1 MIVRSG
7 KGDMFREVALNATAR
22 DVVDAWRE
30 ARTKIAADGETALWV
45 GRGGHRLTARAVD
58 LVVRKV
64 AADAGLELSAHV
76 LRHTC
81 ITRLVRGGGDVVLV
95 AEIAGHRRLET
106 TRRCSLP
113 SRADRQQ
120 AMGRLE
126 IED

>member
-1 MIVRSG
+1 MIARSSLLLHTRLRLSELVALDVGDVRTSARRGVVIVRSG

-30 ARTKIAADGETALWV
+30 ARTKIAADGETAPWV

-76 LRHTC
+76 RW
-81 ITRLVRGGGDVVLV
+81 
-95 AEIAGHRRLET
+95 APPA
-106 TRRCSLP
+106 
-113 SRADRQQ
+113 
-120 AMGRLE
+120 
-126 IED
+126 

>member
-1 MIVRSG
+1 MIARSSLLLHTRLRLSELVALDVGDVRTSARRGVVIVRSG

-76 LRHTC
+76 LRHVHHQAC
-81 ITRLVRGGGDVVLV
+81 
-95 AEIAGHRRLET
+95 ARR
-106 TRRCSLP
+106 
-113 SRADRQQ
+113 Q
-120 AMGRLE
+120 
-126 IED
+126 